1 MRQTPYYVFDTD
13 EFAKRAAMRRAAL
26 DCKGGRR
33 IPLCFSIKANPFLL
47 HRLPAGLDHVE
58 VCSPGELEIC
68 IALGVKPERII
79 YSGVM

>member
-13 EFAKRAAMRRAAL
+13 EFAKRAAMIRAAL

-47 HRLPAGLDHVE
+47 HRLAGGLRPCGGVQ
-58 VCSPGELEIC
+58 PGR
-68 IALGVKPERII
+68 A
-79 YSGVM
+79 

>member
-13 EFAKRAAMRRAAL
+13 EFAKRAAMIRAAL

-47 HRLPAGLDHVE
+47 HRLPEGLDHVE
-58 VCSPGELEIC
+58 IGRAHV
-68 IALGVKPERII
+68 
-79 YSGVM
+79 

>member
-13 EFAKRAAMRRAAL
+13 EFAKRAAMIRAAL

-47 HRLPAGLDHVE
+47 HRLPEGLDHV
-58 VCSPGELEIC
+58 
-68 IALGVKPERII
+68 
-79 YSGVM
+79 